1 MSSNRSLHRALAVFL
16 LAVLLLAGLP
26 AQARP
31 LPREVA
37 ALGENGLARVWNLFV
52 SLWQRAN
59 PKEGTSIDPNGGQSD
74 EGDEGVTIDP
84 DGVNSEEGTSIDPD
98 GRP

>member
-1 MSSNRSLHRALAVFL
+1 MSSNRSLHRAFAVFL

-37 ALGENGLARVWNLFV
+37 ALGENGLARLWDLLA
-52 SLWQRAN
+52 SLWQ
-59 PKEGTSIDPNGGQSD
+59 GGYSK
-74 EGDEGVTIDP
+74 
-84 DGVNSEEGTSIDPD
+84 EGTSIDPD
-98 GRP
+98 GRT